1 MSNLSRRDFFTFNKK
16 KKIENPEVVI
26 GKIADFPV
34 GKNKLIEEFRLTIES
49 FSEGLRARLN
59 NSNENTFY
67 AIKANQTGE
76 LVVNR
81 SENWPAEL
89 VFSIL
94 TYEPT
99 SFDSSQEDRL

>member
-1 MSNLSRRDFFTFNKK
+1 MSSLSRRDFFIGNKNKK
-16 KKIENPEVVI
+16 FENPEVVI

-34 GKNKLIEEFRLTIES
+34 GEKKLIEEFRLTIES
-49 FSEGLRARLN
+49 FSQGLRARLN
-59 NSNENTFY
+59 NSKENTFY

-76 LVVNR
+76 IIVNR